1 MSKIL
6 SFDKWNKLN
15 EQTTQ
20 AKPVSKGATMSGSNN
35 VNKATGSSSS
45 NAPMRGGSSTS
56 TTTKPAGES
65 PIDIAMFISDN
76 IVATFNNPQYWA
88 EFKGTVNDDEVG
100 ALKKFNGFWSSFVQP
115 KLAKLSSTDRNAQT
129 LIRLLPSIQAALEGG
144 TTSDSVSWKI
154 VGSNGMS
161 KDYTV
166 DTDF

>member
-1 MSKIL
+1 MSKVL

-15 EQTTQ
+15 EQSTPT
-20 AKPVSKGATMSGSNN
+20 KSVSKGGTASGSS
-35 VNKATGSSSS
+35 T
-45 NAPMRGGSSTS
+45 PMRGGSSTG
-56 TTTKPAGES
+56 TTTRPANSTKPAGES

-88 EFKGTVNDDEVG
+88 EFKSTLNDDEVG

-144 TTSDSVSWKI
+144 TTNDSVSWKI
-154 VGSNGMS
+154 VGTNGMS